1 MKILGID
8 TSTLC
13 GSIALIEE
21 QALRAEI
28 NVNLGRKHTERLLPG
43 LEWIFTELGIEP
55 KELDAIAVGIGPGS
69 FTGLRVGLS
78 TAKGLALSLGIP
90 ILGISSLKAL
100 AYAVRFYPGTILA
113 VLDAR
118 KSQVFAQFFAGGEE
132 LTSSG
137 EPMVIEPEILVNQIP
152 ERTLLV
158 GEGVRAYQGLFN
170 SLKDKF
176 RFSGNEFDYP
186 KASMLVQLAIER
198 LNRGEQDSLEEL
210 IPIYLRP
217 SDAELKNQEVH

>member
-13 GSIALIEE
+13 GSMALIEE
-21 QALRAEI
+21 QVLRAEI

-55 KELDAIAVGIGPGS
+55 KELGAIVVGIGPGS

-90 ILGISSLKAL
+90 ILGISSLKTL

-118 KSQVFAQFFAGGEE
+118 KSQVFAQFFTGGEE
-132 LTSSG
+132 LTSPG
-137 EPMVIEPEILVNQIP
+137 EPMVIEPEILVKQIP
-152 ERTLLV
+152 EKTLLV
-158 GEGVRAYQGLFN
+158 GEGVRAYQDLFD
-170 SLKDKF
+170 SLKAKV
-176 RFSGNEFDYP
+176 RFSGYEFDYP
-186 KASMLVQLAIER
+186 KASMLVQLGIER
-198 LNRGEQDSLEEL
+198 LNRGEKDSLDEL
-210 IPIYLRP
+210 VPIYLRS
-217 SDAELKNQEVH
+217 SDAELKNQEAR